1 MIIDFVDRHRTVAGV
16 ESICRVL
23 QVAPSTYY
31 RYKAERRDPDI
42 RSARNKWDDHVRS
55 EIKRVWHENFEVYGA
70 RKVWRELVREG
81 LPVARCT
88 VERLMREM
96 GLQGAVRGKTT
107 RTTVSANTDPKPLDL
122 VNREFHANR
131 PNQLWVADFTYV
143 ATWIGFVYVAFI
155 IDVFSRMIVGW
166 RVSKSMTAEL
176 PLDALEQAL
185 WARQGTDGLIHHSD
199 HGSQYLSIRYTERL
213 SEAGIEASVGSVG
226 DAYDNALAE
235 TINGLYKTEV
245 ISKRGP
251 WKNLESV
258 EYATLEWVNWFN
270 TRRILE
276 PIGYMPPAEFE
287 QRYYTGESVLPV
299 AAGLT

>member
-1 MIIDFVDRHRTVAGV
+1 MIIDFVDRHREVAGV
-16 ESICRVL
+16 ESICKVL

-31 RYKAERRDPDI
+31 RYKAERRDPDS
-42 RSARNKWDDHVRS
+42 RSARKKWDDHVRS
-55 EIKRVWHENFEVYGA
+55 EIKRVWRENFEVYGA

-81 LPVARCT
+81 IPAARCT
-88 VERLMREM
+88 VERLMKEM
-96 GLQGAVRGKTT
+96 GLRGAVRGKTK
-107 RTTVSANTDPKPLDL
+107 RTTVSADTDPKPLDL
-122 VNREFHANR
+122 VKREFHAER

-143 ATWIGFVYVAFI
+143 ATWIGFVYVAFV

-166 RVSKSMTAEL
+166 RASSSMTADL

-185 WARQGTDGLIHHSD
+185 WARQVNGGLIHHSD

-213 SEAGIEASVGSVG
+213 SDAGVKASVGSVG

-245 ISKRGP
+245 IRKRGP

-258 EYATLEWVNWFN
+258 EYATLEWVHWFN
-270 TRRILE
+270 TKRILE

-287 QRYYTGESVLPV
+287 NRYYTGDDVLPV